1 MQAQTFCHLN
11 ELQKKDVDEVIQSY
25 PKVLESMKVIAET
38 KIEQLTQMRKLGQA
52 KKQ

>member
-38 KIEQLTQMRKLGQA
+38 KIKQLKQMRKLNNNQ
-52 KKQ
+52 K